1 MEENESIGRVI
12 KIENGQMLISMKRDS
27 ACGSCES
34 CAAGCESKEHIIKAK
49 PRANYNVGDLVSI
62 KVDSRKMLRGVM
74 MVYLVPLLAFLL
86 GIFVSNYIFSKLSFK
101 VQDFYS
107 IIIGVVLLLISL
119 VIVKVYDKK
128 YSKGDNDLLIIN
140 KLN

>member
-119 VIVKVYDKK
+119 VIVKAYDKK

>member
-49 PRANYNVGDLVSI
+49 PRANYEVGDLVSI

-86 GIFVSNYIFSKLSFK
+86 GIFVSNYIFSKFSFK

-119 VIVKVYDKK
+119 VIVKAYDKK

>member
-49 PRANYNVGDLVSI
+49 PRANYEVGDLVSI

-119 VIVKVYDKK
+119 VIVKAYDKK

>member
-49 PRANYNVGDLVSI
+49 PRANFEVGDLVSI

-119 VIVKVYDKK
+119 VIVKAYDKK

>member
-1 MEENESIGRVI
+1 MEENESVGRVI

-49 PRANYNVGDLVSI
+49 LRANYEVGDLVSI

-86 GIFVSNYIFSKLSFK
+86 GIFASNYIFSKFSFK

-119 VIVKVYDKK
+119 VIVKAYDKK

>member
-34 CAAGCESKEHIIKAK
+34 CTAGCESKEHIIKAK
-49 PRANYNVGDLVSI
+49 PRANFEVGDLVSI

-119 VIVKVYDKK
+119 VIVKAYDKK

>member
-49 PRANYNVGDLVSI
+49 PRANFEVGDLVSI
-62 KVDSRKMLRGVM
+62 KVDSSKMLRGVM

-119 VIVKVYDKK
+119 VIVKAYDKK

>member
-49 PRANYNVGDLVSI
+49 PRANFEVGDLVSI

-119 VIVKVYDKK
+119 VIVKSYDKR
-128 YSKGDNDLLIIN
+128 YSNEDNDLLIIN

>member
-49 PRANYNVGDLVSI
+49 PRANYEVGDLVSI

-74 MVYLVPLLAFLL
+74 MVYLVPLFAFLL
-86 GIFVSNYIFSKLSFK
+86 GIFASNYIFSKFSFK

-119 VIVKVYDKK
+119 VIVKAYDKK

>member
-27 ACGSCES
+27 ACGYCES

-49 PRANYNVGDLVSI
+49 PRANFEVGDLVSI

-119 VIVKVYDKK
+119 VIVKAYDKK

>member
-86 GIFVSNYIFSKLSFK
+86 GIFASNYIFSKFSFK

-119 VIVKVYDKK
+119 VIVKAYDKK

>member
-1 MEENESIGRVI
+1 MEKNESIGRII
-12 KIENGQMLISMKRDS
+12 KIEAGEMLISMKRDS

-74 MVYLVPLLAFLL
+74 MVYLVPLLAFLI
-86 GIFVSNYIFSKLSFK
+86 GIFASNYIFNKLSFK
-101 VQDFYS
+101 VPDFYS

-119 VIVKVYDKK
+119 VIVKSYDKR
-128 YSKGDNDLLIIN
+128 YSNEDNDLLIIS